1 MPIDVRCAHRSDVP
15 ALARV
20 LGRAFHADPVMTWMQ
35 PDAGRR
41 TAALPG
47 FFAALARHHFLTGA
61 CADVA
66 VADSGIG
73 AAALWDPPG
82 GWHHSPREQFAML
95 PAAIRAFRGH
105 LAAGRALTEAMQ
117 AVHPEE
123 PHWYLAIIGS
133 DTSVRGSGYGYALMT
148 AGLDR
153 CDAEHAPVYL
163 ESSNADNISYYNR
176 FGFDVTG
183 EITMPDGPTLWS
195 MWRRPRGGSVA

>member
-1 MPIDVRCAHRSDVP
+1 MPIDVRSARRSDVP

-20 LGRAFHADPVMTWMQ
+20 LGRAFHDDPVMAWMQ
-35 PDAGRR
+35 PDVVRR

-61 CADVA
+61 GADVA
-66 VADSGIG
+66 VAESGVG

-82 GWHHSPREQFAML
+82 GWRHSPREQLAMM

-105 LAAGRALTEAMQ
+105 LGAGRALTEAMQ

-133 DTSVRGSGYGYALMT
+133 HPSVRGTGCGHALMRSR
-148 AGLDR
+148 LDR

-163 ESSNADNISYYNR
+163 ESSNADNIPYYNR

-183 EITMPDGPTLWS
+183 EITMPDGPTLWP
-195 MWRRPRGGSVA
+195 MWRQPR